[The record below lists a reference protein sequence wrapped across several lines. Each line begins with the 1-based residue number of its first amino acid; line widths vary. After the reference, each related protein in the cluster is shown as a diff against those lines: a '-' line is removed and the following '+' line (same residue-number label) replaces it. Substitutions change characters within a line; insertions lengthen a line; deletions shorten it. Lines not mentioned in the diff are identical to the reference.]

1 MTLESK
7 AIQRCYNFFLG
18 GSEFFSDPKAAYKC
32 GSRSKADEL
41 QRAWVSEYFMKEKL
55 SIFITIKLPEY
66 RSRRKTIKSY
76 YKSKDQYKEI
86 IRELEEKFTD
96 SRNHWDVLPFPF
108 TVSYQKTKSKTWVVY
123 LLIKTDTINM
133 GFVFKL
139 CLAIEQVL
147 FNNKYDEDVIDIRPI
162 TNQEGLSKFA
172 VKTQKNEDLTHD
184 EGNTILTLEN
194 WFNVK
199 EKPEKFLAYIKEL
212 DDKFSKCVENSLEKL
227 SLLEN
232 SISIKNQ

>member
-7 AIQRCYNFFLG
+7 ALQRCYNFFFG
-18 GSEFFSDPKAAYKC
+18 GSEFFSDPIAAYKC

-41 QRAWVSEYFMKEKL
+41 QHAWVSEYFMKEKL
-55 SIFITIKLPEY
+55 SILITTKLPEY
-66 RSRRKTIKSY
+66 RSKRKTTKSY
-76 YKSKDQYKEI
+76 YKSRDGYKETV
-86 IRELEEKFTD
+86 RELQKCFTD

-108 TVSYQKTKSKTWVVY
+108 IASYQKTASKTWVLY

-147 FNNKYDEDVIDIRPI
+147 FKNNYDKDVIDIRPI
-162 TNQEGLSKFA
+162 TLQEGISTFA
-172 VKTQKNEDLTHD
+172 VKTQKNENLTRD

-199 EKPEKFLAYIKEL
+199 EKPEKFLAYSNEL

-232 SISIKNQ
+232 PISVKHQ

>member
-7 AIQRCYNFFLG
+7 ALQRCYNFFLG

-32 GSRSKADEL
+32 GDRSKADEL

-55 SIFITIKLPEY
+55 SILITIKSPEY
-66 RSRRKTIKSY
+66 RSKRKTTKNY
-76 YKSKDQYKEI
+76 YKSKDGYKETV
-86 IRELEEKFTD
+86 REIQECFTG
-96 SRNHWDVLPFPF
+96 SRNHWDVLPLPF
-108 TVSYQKTKSKTWVVY
+108 ISSYEETASKTWVLY

-147 FNNKYDEDVIDIRPI
+147 FKNNYGEDVIDIRPI
-162 TNQEGLSKFA
+162 TFQEGISNYV
-172 VKTQKNEDLTHD
+172 VKTQKNENLTRN
-184 EGNTILTLEN
+184 EGNMIFTLEN

-199 EKPEKFLAYIKEL
+199 EKPEKFLSYIKEL
-212 DDKFSKCVENSLEKL
+212 DDKFSKCVEISLEKL

-232 SISIKNQ
+232 LISVKNQ